1 MKIVKFVGHSVV
13 GISVGIFLVAVLLA
27 ALIFMFGANL
37 GPGIAWLAGIG
48 GIIGVIGIAFGMIG
62 FMAAGMI
69 LIATVRF
76 LELADLWE
84 HDRKFHIR
92 TSRKEEGV
100 GEKSKNDGD
109 TQPVRAFPNS

>member
-1 MKIVKFVGHSVV
+1 
-13 GISVGIFLVAVLLA
+13 
-27 ALIFMFGANL
+27 MFGANL

-76 LELADLWE
+76 LELADLWK
-84 HDRKFHIR
+84 RLR
-92 TSRKEEGV
+92 NSTSGKPEGLADLWKREMMPGEDTRLRNSTSGKPEERRV
-100 GEKSKNDGD
+100 W
-109 TQPVRAFPNS
+109 RW